1 MQFEH
6 IKTGEFVK
14 QSIYSIHLLRQF
26 VKENLFNFQ
35 KVYKKEQNMVS
46 GGKICHLVC
55 ECAEVAALPLA
66 REDEEHIFCG
76 VSRIDINKESAALAG
91 RDEGRYVSISFGAL
105 PSLDRDALEEITSVA
120 AKELSA
126 LGARCFDRSGYPRVL
141 VVGLGNRRIT
151 HDSLGALTC
160 DALAC
165 GENLFVFEVGVA
177 GKSGIDSVR
186 VVRGIAE
193 CCEADIVIAVD
204 SLAARSEVRVGRVL
218 QLSESGIA
226 PASGVRK
233 GSAFVDRASVGA
245 PVIAIGIPTALS
257 EDGGDERGYLSVG
270 EDLLEICEVGAFVV
284 SEMIKN
290 AFKPKEE

>member
-1 MQFEH
+1 MPPRSFPLSVQDAL
-6 IKTGEFVK
+6 T
-14 QSIYSIHLLRQF
+14 
-26 VKENLFNFQ
+26 
-35 KVYKKEQNMVS
+35 
-46 GGKICHLVC
+46 
-55 ECAEVAALPLA
+55 EVGIPAFGWLAWEIAALLTIPWARLPAMPL
-66 REDEEHIFCG
+66 
-76 VSRIDINKESAALAG
+76 L
-91 RDEGRYVSISFGAL
+91 
-105 PSLDRDALEEITSVA
+105 
-120 AKELSA
+120 
-126 LGARCFDRSGYPRVL
+126 
-141 VVGLGNRRIT
+141 
-151 HDSLGALTC
+151 
-160 DALAC
+160 
-165 GENLFVFEVGVA
+165 A

-233 GSAFVDRASVGA
+233 GSACVDRTSVGV

-257 EDGGDERGYLSVG
+257 EDGGDARGYLSVG